1 MGRTDASAVTG
12 ASAATDACLLDVEP
26 VEGVIFDLHSTL
38 LDGGDAHRWL
48 AAAWA
53 RLPRADSPEDPQ
65 GLGDSRA
72 AELVSYLDRIWENT
86 RDVDPGSRRDLD
98 PGTHR
103 RVWEKSMAHFGLDDP
118 DLADALYDT
127 LIWQWTPYD
136 DTLPLLRA
144 LRERGI
150 RVVVL
155 SNMGIDVDALLDQR
169 GITAQVD
176 GVVLSY
182 RIGGVKPHPEI
193 FEKALALLA
202 VPPERA
208 LMVGD
213 TWQDDGGAAGLGIRT
228 LILPRTHGPIH
239 GLGLVLSAIAR

>member
-1 MGRTDASAVTG
+1 M
-12 ASAATDACLLDVEP
+12 DVEP
-26 VEGVIFDLHSTL
+26 VDGVIFDLHSTL
-38 LDGGDAHRWL
+38 LDGGDAHSWL

-53 RLPRADSPEDPQ
+53 QLLRAGSPGEAC
-65 GLGDSRA
+65 GLGDTRA
-72 AELVSYLDRIWENT
+72 AELVAYLDRIWENT
-86 RDVDPGSRRDLD
+86 RDVDPGNRRDLD
-98 PGTHR
+98 PATHR

-127 LIWQWTPYD
+127 LIWQWTPYE

-155 SNMGIDVDALLDQR
+155 SNMGIDVDDLLERR
-169 GITAQVD
+169 GIAAEVD

-182 RIGGVKPHPEI
+182 RIGGVKPHPAI
-193 FEKALALLA
+193 FEKALELLA

-213 TWQDDGGAAGLGIRT
+213 TWQDDGGAASLGIRT
-228 LILPRTHGPIH
+228 LILPRTRGPIH
-239 GLGLVLSAIAR
+239 GLGLVLRTIAR